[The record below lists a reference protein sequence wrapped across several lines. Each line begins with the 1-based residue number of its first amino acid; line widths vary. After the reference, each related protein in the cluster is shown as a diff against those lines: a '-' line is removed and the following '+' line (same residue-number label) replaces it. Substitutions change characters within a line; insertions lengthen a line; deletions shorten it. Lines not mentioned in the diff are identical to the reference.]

1 MPEIHGARLSDA
13 ELDASHI
20 MEVGAGFWPAK
31 TLLSAVELDLFS
43 ALGGASMSGEEV
55 GARLGLHPRA
65 IYDFLDALVALGFLE
80 RDGEGTD
87 GRYRNSAEAAAFLDK
102 QSPTYVGGFLEMC
115 NARSYG
121 FWGDLTEAL
130 KTGEPQ
136 TEVKLTG
143 KPIFEELYSDPARL
157 EQFMQALGLSFG
169 DFHALTDRFDF
180 AGYHTVCDVG
190 GATGQL
196 CMTLAGR
203 YPDLRCTSYDL
214 PAVAPIAQRSIAA
227 AGLGERVTVA
237 SGDFFADALPRADV
251 ITMGHI
257 LHDWNLDRKKQL
269 ISAAYDALPDE
280 GAFIVIEHLIDDAR
294 RDNVFALMMSLNMLI
309 EFGDAFGFTGSDFA
323 RWCRDAGFCDIEI
336 HPLTGPT
343 SAGIAYK
350 RRANA

>member
-1 MPEIHGARLSDA
+1 MPETPAARMSDA

-31 TLLSAVELDLFS
+31 MLLAAVELDLFS
-43 ALGGASMSGEEV
+43 LLGGASMSGEEG
-55 GARLGLHPRA
+55 GARLGVHPRA
-65 IYDFLDALVALGFLE
+65 IYDFLDALVALPFLE
-80 RDGEGTD
+80 RDGQGTD
-87 GRYRNSAEAAAFLDK
+87 GRYRNSAEAAALLDK

-121 FWGDLTEAL
+121 FWGGLTEAL
-130 KTGEPQ
+130 KTGQPQ

-143 KPIFEELYSDPARL
+143 KPIFEELYSDPAKL
-157 EQFMQALGLSFG
+157 EQFMRALGLSFG
-169 DFHALTDRFDF
+169 DFHALAERFDF

-196 CMTLAGR
+196 CTTLAGR
-203 YPDLRCTSYDL
+203 YPHLRFTSYDL
-214 PAVAPIAQRSIAA
+214 PAVAPIAERSIAA
-227 AGLGERVTVA
+227 SGLSDRVIVA

-269 ISAAYDALPDE
+269 ISAAYHARPD
-280 GAFIVIEHLIDDAR
+280 GGTFIAMGPRIADAR
-294 RDNVFALMMSLNMLI
+294 RGNVFALMMSLNMLI

-323 RWCRDAGFCDIEI
+323 RWCRAGGFRDIEI
-336 HPLTGPT
+336 HPLTRPT
-343 SAGIAYK
+343 SASIPSK
-350 RRANA
+350 RRTSP